1 MKNTLLWRLTPPDG
15 GPDSYLFGTMHVRD
29 QRAFGW
35 LDLAMICLQKTDVFA
50 AEFDLGETDET
61 ALAKVLQLPDGK
73 TLDQLLSRQSWKSLV
88 RQMKKTSNFPIPM
101 LQVLHPM
108 VISMTLSTQML
119 GEEANF
125 SLDETLWRRAVEEG
139 KKTTGVESFQDQL
152 NTLSSINI
160 KQHVSNLTYTLK
172 HLKQQKKRIK
182 RMLKNYADGDIK
194 ALYQTSRRD
203 TKGMRKTLLYRRNR
217 HMADRFVQLATGQSL
232 FCAVGAGH
240 LAGAKGM
247 LRLLKKQG
255 FKLHPILPA

>member
-1 MKNTLLWRLTPPDG
+1 MKNTLLWRITPPND

-35 LDLAMICLQKTDVFA
+35 LDLALVCLSRSDVFA
-50 AEFDLGETDET
+50 AEFDLGETDEM
-61 ALAKVLQLPDGK
+61 ALAKVLQLPEGK
-73 TLDQLLSRQSWKSLV
+73 TLDQLLPRQAWKSLV
-88 RQMKKTSNFPIPM
+88 RQMEKKGNFPMPM
-101 LQVLHPM
+101 LQVIHPM
-108 VISMTLSTQML
+108 VVSMTLSTQML

-125 SLDETLWRRAVEEG
+125 SLDETLWRRALEEG
-139 KKTTGVESFQDQL
+139 KTTTGVESFKDQL
-152 NTLSSINI
+152 NTLRSISI
-160 KQHVSNLTYTLK
+160 KQHISNLTYTLK

-182 RMLKNYADGDIK
+182 KMLKHYAAGNIT
-194 ALYQTSRRD
+194 ALYKAAHRD

-217 HMADRFVQLATGQSL
+217 HMANRFAELAMEQSL

-240 LAGAKGM
+240 LAGGKGI